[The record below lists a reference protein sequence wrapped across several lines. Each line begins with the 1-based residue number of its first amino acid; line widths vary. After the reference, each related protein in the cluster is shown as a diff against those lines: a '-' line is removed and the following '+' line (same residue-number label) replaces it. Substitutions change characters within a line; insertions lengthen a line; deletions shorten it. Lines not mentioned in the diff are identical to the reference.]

1 MKHLLLYC
9 IMSFLI
15 LSCSKTETTI
25 TATPKKDIQTI
36 IAQDINITYASSGGI
51 IDTSVDSIIY
61 RGLCWGTSP
70 SPILDSTSKIYG
82 TGTGTFKVYLFGLKP
97 DTKYY
102 VRAFYKKLNDTIYG
116 NEIHF
121 TTLPNQNFEY
131 GQKYKGGIIYFLG
144 GPGRYI
150 RYIAVEDDSVK
161 SIWNNSLVYFGAVD
175 NSITNGLNNTNKIVG
190 RSSNEN
196 AAVISTQFFSNNSG
210 GWHLPSL
217 EEMVT
222 MSNNKEYIGKYNPN
236 EFYWTSTEKDNET
249 AWAVQMGTGEVK
261 PFKKNTILY
270 FKPIKYF

>member
-15 LSCSKTETTI
+15 MSCSKTETIIPTS
-25 TATPKKDIQTI
+25 TKKDIQTI
-36 IAQDINITYASSGGI
+36 IAEEIDITYAKTGGI
-51 IDTSVDSIIY
+51 IDTIKDSVLL

-70 SPILDSTSKIYG
+70 NPSFDSTSTKNGSGVGI
-82 TGTGTFKVYLFGLKP
+82 FRQYLFGLKP
-97 DTKYY
+97 ETKYY
-102 VRAFYKKLNDTIYG
+102 VRAYYKTSSATVYG

-121 TTLPNQNFEY
+121 TTYPNQKFQY
-131 GQKYKGGIIYFLG
+131 GQKYKGGIIYFIG
-144 GPGRYI
+144 SRIRPVSYI
-150 RYIAVEDDSVK
+150 TVEDDSVK
-161 SIWNNSLVYFGAVD
+161 NIWNNSLTYIGAND
-175 NSITNGLNNTNKIVG
+175 NSFTNGLNNTNKIVG

-196 AAVISTQFFSNNSG
+196 AAVISSQYFTNNSG
-210 GWHLPSL
+210 GWHLPSV

-222 MSNNKEYIGKYNPN
+222 MSNQKEYIGKYNPN